1 MANSQLLDKSY
12 RIPPDVLKSI
22 QTTLITNPQGE
33 GVKRAKFMLKNGV
46 ITYQVMKRLKNFF
59 DYFNPQTGDKMQYA
73 LAGGNAMRQF
83 IETTLA
89 SDRAGVQI
97 TKDVKQDMNARPNS
111 ELNAY
116 QAIPN
121 LNEEKKKKDELKKN
135 AVAVIVDEDN
145 KILLLKRGS
154 NPKMWQPNKWALVGG
169 GIERGET
176 SEKAIKREIKEEI
189 NLDIDKF
196 IKSFTIQRNPDSIET
211 IFACRYKGDPT
222 DIKLNDEHTNYG
234 WYDVDEMEYLDI
246 VPNLLEYINLVFTK
260 YD

>member
-1 MANSQLLDKSY
+1 MNQYLKDKTYSVPSDVINSI
-12 RIPPDVLKSI
+12 RAA
-22 QTTLITNPQGE
+22 LISNPNNDGT
-33 GVKRAKFMLKNGV
+33 KRAKFILKNGA
-46 ITYQVMKRLKNFF
+46 ITYQAMKRLKNFF
-59 DYFNPQTGDKMQYA
+59 DYFNPEIGDKMQYT
-73 LAGGNAMRQF
+73 LAGGNAMKQF
-83 IETTLA
+83 IDTTLA
-89 SDRAGVQI
+89 SDRAGVQM
-97 TKDVKQDMNARPNS
+97 TKDIKQDMNARPNS

-169 GIERGET
+169 GIEKGET
-176 SEKAIKREIKEEI
+176 PEKAIKREIKEEI

>member
-1 MANSQLLDKSY
+1 MANQELYDKTY
-12 RIPPDVLKSI
+12 KIPPEVLKSI
-22 QTTLITNPQGE
+22 QTTLISNPNGE
-33 GVKRAKFMLKNGV
+33 GVKRAKFMLKNGA
-46 ITYQVMKRLKNFF
+46 ITYQAMKRLKNFF
-59 DYFNPQTGDKMQYA
+59 DYFNPEIGDKIQYA
-73 LAGGNAMRQF
+73 LAGGNAMKQF
-83 IETTLA
+83 IDTTLV
-89 SDRAGVQI
+89 SDRAGVQM
-97 TKDVKQDMNARPNS
+97 TKDVKQDMTINPNS
-111 ELNAY
+111 ELKPY
-116 QAIPN
+116 QTPK

-154 NPKMWQPNKWALVGG
+154 NPKIWQPSKWALVGG
-169 GIERGET
+169 GIEKGET
-176 SEKAIKREIKEEI
+176 PEKAIKREIKEEI
-189 NLDIDKF
+189 NVDIDKF